1 MQTRNGKSPLKG
13 RITEKSDQIRI
24 KKNKKDRKKKEP
36 EKNSGKKLWN
46 TEKKSENIV
55 FVKQ

>member
-13 RITEKSDQIRI
+13 EITGKNDQIRI

-36 EKNSGKKLWN
+36 EKNRG
-46 TEKKSENIV
+46 
-55 FVKQ
+55 